1 MNSLKGLLTDV
12 KKNNFT
18 LGVVGIGR
26 VGLPLALVFANA
38 GVKVIGFD
46 QNRECVGKIKRGV
59 APFNEA
65 GMDGL
70 LGNKNFEPVFCGNAG
85 AKIEACDVYIICV
98 GTPLTPT
105 YHIDYRQLFSA
116 LDTILQSP
124 LKGKMVILRST
135 VPPGTLEERVLPF
148 IEQKTGLKAGQ
159 DFGAASCPERILEGH
174 AIEEIV
180 KLPEIIGGINEISG
194 DIAAELFKK
203 INHGKK
209 ILRTTSKSA
218 ELAKLYSNMYRYV
231 NFALANE
238 FALLA
243 EEFGQDGTEIINAV
257 NDGYPRGGIPRPGLV
272 GGPCLT
278 KDGYFL
284 LSNTAF
290 PDLILLASRLNEFI
304 PQHIVNRLR
313 LKMAEK
319 GKVLHALKVGLLGTA
334 FKGGSDDE
342 RYSPSIKIAELLESE
357 NVIVIRHDPHVKGTE
372 TLQKAVKNADI
383 IVVATNHPEFADIL
397 PRISKLRNKKDDCI
411 IFDCWDMLDR
421 KTAEKYGFTYMKLGL
436 K

>member
-1 MNSLKGLLTDV
+1 MNSLKKLLTKV
-12 KKNNFT
+12 KKNDFT

-26 VGLPLALVFANA
+26 VGLPLALVFANV
-38 GVKVIGFD
+38 GVRVIGFD
-46 QNRECVGKIKRGV
+46 QNKDCIGKIKHSI
-59 APFNEA
+59 APFSEA
-65 GMDGL
+65 GMQEL
-70 LGNKNFEPVFCGNAG
+70 LGSKNFEPVFCRNAG
-85 AKIEACDVYIICV
+85 AKVKACDIYIVCV
-98 GTPLTPT
+98 GTPLTAS
-105 YHIDYRQLFSA
+105 YHIDYGQLFSA
-116 LDTILQSP
+116 LDMILQSP
-124 LKGKMVILRST
+124 LRGKLVILRST

-148 IEQKTGLKAGQ
+148 IEAKSGLKAGV
-159 DFGAASCPERILEGH
+159 DFGAASCPERIVEGH
-174 AIEEIV
+174 AIEEIIQ
-180 KLPEIIGGINEISG
+180 LPEIVGGVNPISG
-194 DIAAELFKK
+194 DITAELFKK
-203 INHGKK
+203 INHSKK

-218 ELAKLYSNMYRYV
+218 ELAKLYANMYRYV

-243 EEFGQDGTEIINAV
+243 EEFGQDGTEIINTV
-257 NDGYPRGGIPRPGLV
+257 NYKYPRGGIPRPGLV

-290 PDLILLASRLNEFI
+290 PDLILLASRLNEFM

-357 NVIVIRHDPHVKGTE
+357 NVIVVRHDPHVKGTE
-372 TLQKAVKNADI
+372 SFQKAVKDADV
-383 IVVATNHPEFADIL
+383 IVLATNHPEFADIL
-397 PRISKLRNKKDDCI
+397 PRIHKLRKKGDACV
-411 IFDCWDMLDR
+411 IFDCWDMLDKR
-421 KTAEKYGFTYMKLGL
+421 TAKKYGFDYMKLGS